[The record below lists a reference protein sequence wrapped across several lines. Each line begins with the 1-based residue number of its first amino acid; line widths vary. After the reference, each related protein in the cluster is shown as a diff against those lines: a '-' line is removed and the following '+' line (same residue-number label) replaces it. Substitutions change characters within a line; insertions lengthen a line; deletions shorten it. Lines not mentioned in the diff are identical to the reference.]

1 MGELISPIEL
11 WKDFSVKLS
20 DPNINVIN
28 ETVADGYIC
37 REFYFTAY
45 QTESGKVRAYAQFYY
60 DPLAVEQASG
70 KAPVI
75 FFLGS
80 SKRFYQTLKFLKTH
94 LKGVSIF
101 TLDYFGVEQTPNSRY
116 TIYPESLSYA
126 NFNIAQNDLSLVKS
140 SPKESPWYIWTAMA
154 RRALTLLEN
163 TKEVDASK
171 IAIMGI
177 KTGANLA
184 WKIGAM
190 DNRACCIV
198 SMFNSGWLGYDF
210 LYKKDRE
217 SDIEISEERSIY
229 LASLSTQSYAPL
241 VKTPILVTLST
252 NECDSTFDRAFDT
265 YSRIPQDTTSMLSVI
280 PYSDKE
286 IFFEYADTTTNW
298 FKNYLLEKNH
308 ILPKQPELRF
318 YNSGNRLYIEIKADT
333 ALPIKEIR
341 LYQATEIP
349 DPCVRNWTRLKC
361 ETTDDGTY
369 IAAAEILDVSEYCFA
384 FANVFYQNN
393 YVLSSNMSAVIPSEI
408 KIASANVKASR
419 LVYDSSL
426 KLDCFTVVN
435 CEELFHNQTELEM
448 EKGALDMYGLRAKI
462 GDLATF
468 KLGDP
473 RFKGYEGDQLQI
485 GYYSPKNQR
494 IIITLRNYLNE
505 KWEYDYSYTLDL
517 EGAEIWNKTTLCAN
531 EFKTSDGIMLKS
543 FENIALLYIKSQDKL
558 LINNILWV

>member
-1 MGELISPIEL
+1 MGELISPFEL
-11 WKDFSVKLS
+11 WKDFSVKLN
-20 DPNINVIN
+20 DPNINVISQ
-28 ETVADGYIC
+28 TVADGYIC

-45 QTESGKVRAYAQFYY
+45 QNKNSKVRAYAQFYY
-60 DPLAVEQASG
+60 DPLAVENFGG
-70 KAPVI
+70 KAPVV

-80 SKRFYQTLKFLKTH
+80 NKRFYQTLRFLKTL

-101 TLDYFGVEQTPNSRY
+101 TLDYFGEQETTNSRY

-126 NFNIAQNDLSLVKS
+126 NFSIAQNDLSLVKS
-140 SPKESPWYIWTAMA
+140 SPKESPWFIWTAMA
-154 RRALTLLEN
+154 RRALTLLQN
-163 TKEVDASK
+163 TKEVDSKK

-190 DNRACCIV
+190 DNRPCCIV

-229 LASLSTQSYAPL
+229 LAALSTQSYAPL

-265 YSRIPQDTTSMLSVI
+265 YSRIPHDTVSMLSVI

-286 IFFEYADTTTNW
+286 IFYEYADTITNW
-298 FKNYLLEKNH
+298 FKNYLFEKNH
-308 ILPKQPELRF
+308 ILPKQPELKF
-318 YNSGNRLYIEIKADT
+318 YNSDNRLYIEIKADT

-349 DPCVRNWTRLKC
+349 DPCIRNWTRLKC
-361 ETTDDGTY
+361 ETTDDGMY
-369 IAAAEILDVSEYCFA
+369 IAAAEILDASEYYFA
-384 FANVFYQNN
+384 FANVFYQNG
-393 YVLSSNMSAVIPSEI
+393 YVLSSNMSAVIPSGI
-408 KIASANVKASR
+408 KVTSSNIKASR

-426 KLDCFTVVN
+426 QLDCFTVVN
-435 CEELFHNQTELEM
+435 SEELFHNQNELTM
-448 EKGALDMYGLRAKI
+448 EKGAFDMYGVQAKI

-468 KLGDP
+468 KIGDP
-473 RFKGYEGDQLQI
+473 RYKGYEDDQLQI
-485 GYYSPKNQR
+485 GYYSPTNQK
-494 IIITLRNYLNE
+494 IIIALRNYLNE
-505 KWEYDYSYTLDL
+505 KWEYDYFYTLNS
-517 EGAEIWNKTTLCAN
+517 EGAEIWDKITISAN
-531 EFKTSDGIMLKS
+531 EFKTTDGIMLKS
-543 FENIALLYIKSQDKL
+543 FENVALLYIKSQDKFL
-558 LINNILWV
+558 LNNILWV

>member
-11 WKDFSVKLS
+11 WKDFSTAL
-20 DPNINVIN
+20 DNPDINVIN
-28 ETVADGYIC
+28 QTVTDGYIC

-45 QTESGKVRAYAQFYY
+45 EYQGGKVRAYARFYY
-60 DPLAVEQASG
+60 NPILTEELGG
-70 KAPVI
+70 KSPVV

-80 SKRFYQTLKFLKTH
+80 TKRFYQTLNFLKTT

-101 TLDYFGVEQTPNSRY
+101 MMDYFGVQDENARY
-116 TIYPESLSYA
+116 TIYPQSLSFA
-126 NFNIAQNDLSLVKS
+126 NINVAQDDLGLVKS
-140 SPKESPWYIWTAMA
+140 SPKQSPWYIWTAMA

-163 TKEVDASK
+163 TKEVNPQK

-184 WKIGAM
+184 WKIGAT
-190 DNRACCIV
+190 DQRACCIV

-217 SDIEISEERSIY
+217 SDVEISEERSSY

-265 YSRIPQDTTSMLSVI
+265 YSRIPKDTVSLLTVI

-286 IFFEYADTTTNW
+286 IFFEYYQTTVNW
-298 FKNYLLEKNH
+298 LNNYLFKNEQS
-308 ILPKQPELRF
+308 LPKQPDLRF
-318 YNSGNRLYIEIKADT
+318 YNSDNRLYIEIKADNS
-333 ALPIKEIR
+333 LPIKEIR
-341 LYQATEIP
+341 LYQATEIA
-349 DPCVRNWTRLKC
+349 DPCIRNWTRLKC
-361 ETTDDGTY
+361 ETTDDATF
-369 IAAAEILDVSEYCFA
+369 IATAEILDTSEYYFA

-393 YVLSSNMSAVIPSEI
+393 YVSSSNLSAVIPSEI
-408 KIASANVKASR
+408 KVSASNVKASR

-426 KLDCFTVVN
+426 NLDCFTVVN
-435 CEELFHNQTELEM
+435 SEELFHSQKELIM
-448 EKGALDMYGLRAKI
+448 EKGALDMYGIRAQM

-468 KLGDP
+468 KIGDP
-473 RFKGYEGDQLQI
+473 RFKGYEDDQLQI
-485 GYYSPKNQR
+485 GYYSSNNQKVIIALKNY
-494 IIITLRNYLNE
+494 INE
-505 KWEYDYSYTLDL
+505 KWEYDYFYTLNA
-517 EGAEIWNKTTLCAN
+517 EGAEIWNKITVCAK

-543 FENIALLYIKSQDKL
+543 FENVALLYIKSESTI